1 MPVDMQCED
10 ERPILSRNRRQEKMQ
25 KTIGPFCG
33 ADKVRYHRVYKLNAT
48 MMVAAIREA
57 GYPAWVAPLVKHSL
71 YGSRQ
76 EF

>member
-1 MPVDMQCED
+1 
-10 ERPILSRNRRQEKMQ
+10 MQ